1 MSHQVNRIFR
11 VSDSVIIDSK
21 RAGIIRAIH
30 GKQAIIGFP
39 TGKQKLYDI
48 KQLRHYIHGT
58 SATYPNV
65 LKWSKIAPFP
75 TGATLY
81 LSGLPNN
88 QWDLDKFEQHNVQT
102 VVSIMERQP
111 VDIPLRHVKHH
122 FFPLD
127 DSPSEDIRQYFR
139 QVSSIIFKSI
149 RKGKSVLV
157 HCMAGI
163 SRSVSLIIAFFLS
176 CLPCYPEWVTDIVP
190 QTDPTWTLSILKH
203 IRNKR
208 NIAGPNIGFI
218 HQLLRYEKEML
229 RTIC

>member
-11 VSDSVIIDSK
+11 VSDSVIVDSK
-21 RAGIIRAIH
+21 RAGIIREVR
-30 GKQAIIGFP
+30 GKQAVVRFP
-39 TGKQKLYDI
+39 GKKQETYDI

-58 SATYPNV
+58 SANMDKV
-65 LKWSKIAPFP
+65 LKWSKIASFP

-88 QWDLDKFEQHNVQT
+88 QWDLDKFERYGVQT
-102 VVSIMERQP
+102 VVSIMERRP
-111 VDIPLRHVKHH
+111 RNIPLNHVRHHY
-122 FFPLD
+122 FPLND
-127 DSPSEDIRQYFR
+127 NPEEDIRQYFSK
-139 QVSSIIFKSI
+139 VSSIIFKSI
-149 RKGKSVLV
+149 RKGNSVLV
-157 HCMAGI
+157 HCAAGI

-176 CLPCYPEWVTDIVP
+176 CLPCYPEWVTDIIP

-218 HQLLRYEKEML
+218 HQLLRYEQKML
-229 RTIC
+229 HTAC